1 MKMKDVAKKYAAKG
15 FYVLPMDNKSKK
27 PLIKFA
33 DQPPLTESDID
44 YYWDKFPHAQL
55 ALRTVDF
62 FVIDIDVHGETDGFD
77 SLRKYKHVSKL
88 TETLTQTTGSGG
100 RQMFYKKPK
109 DIEVRQNIGWLT
121 GVDIKAH
128 INNYVMVAPSK
139 IEGKPNAYK
148 WDNRNPITELPEI
161 VIKDINGE
169 DTIAATDYSD
179 FQVTGKNKTVKLFET
194 IADGFGE
201 NGKRNDSLTK
211 FVGALLF
218 RNVGVKATKKLA
230 YQANQNTAEPLPDD
244 EFEKTFESVIKKE
257 IRRRSNFERLR
268 KSVRRDAESS
278 SS

>member
-62 FVIDIDVHGETDGFD
+62 FVIDIDLHDDISGFD
-77 SLRKYKHVSKL
+77 SLRKYKHVSKF
-88 TETLTQTTGSGG
+88 TDTLTQTTGSGG
-100 RQMFYKKPK
+100 KQMFYRKPK
-109 DIEVRQNIGWLT
+109 DIEVKQNIGWLE

-139 IEGKPNAYK
+139 IIGKKQAYK
-148 WDNRNPITELPEI
+148 WDNRNPMAELPEV

-169 DTIAATDYSD
+169 DTFAATDYND
-179 FQVTGKNKTVKLFET
+179 FQVTGKTKTAKLFET
-194 IADGFGE
+194 VVDGFGE
-201 NGKRNDSLTK
+201 TGKRNDSLTK
-211 FVGALLF
+211 FIGALLF
-218 RNVGVKATKKLA
+218 RNVGVKQTKKLA
-230 YQANQNTAEPLPDD
+230 YLANQTTDEPLPDD
-244 EFEKTFESVIKKE
+244 EFQKTFESVIKKE
-257 IRRRSNFERLR
+257 IRRRNNFERLR
-268 KSVRRDAESS
+268 KTIRRDAERSDS
-278 SS
+278 